1 MEKMADYKRLND
13 VYSGWLTSGIFS
25 DLQNFDVP
33 WKDKNINH
41 DLDIAYHGNHSGDKI
56 VSVIIDKMLNDDGTI
71 SQDNR
76 NKIAS
81 ALFTVYGEN
90 WTKLWDTTVQEY
102 NLLDN
107 TDAYITETT
116 NTEQN
121 TDTNNNGTD
130 TGTVTYK
137 QTGKDTTT
145 GTGTIAHAVTGD
157 DTTTQTG
164 TVTTGGKSTESST
177 AANSIYGFNS
187 GSASNADSQSR
198 SGNTE
203 VNQTE
208 TRNTEDKLTH
218 NTTDT
223 ETRNTTDTVEH
234 DTTNTETRDLQ
245 TGQTGSEKVTGKIT
259 HETHRHGNIGVT
271 TNQQMLE
278 EERKLW
284 NWYFYTYIFSDID
297 KFLTISVY

>member
-1 MEKMADYKRLND
+1 MTEYKTLND
-13 VYSGWLTSGIFS
+13 VYNNWLNSGIFS
-25 DLQNFDVP
+25 DLQHFDVP
-33 WKDKNINH
+33 WKDKNISN

-56 VSVIIDKMLNDDGTI
+56 VSVIIDKLLDHDGTL
-71 SQDNR
+71 SADSR

-81 ALFTVYGEN
+81 ALFAVYGEN
-90 WTKLWDTTVQEY
+90 WKRLWNTTIQEY

-121 TDTNNNGTD
+121 TNSSNKRID
-130 TGTVTYK
+130 TGSVK
-137 QTGKDTTT
+137 HAITGNDTTT
-145 GTGTIAHAVTGD
+145 N
-157 DTTTQTG
+157 TG
-164 TVTTGGKSTESST
+164 TVTTGGSGTET
-177 AANSIYGFNS
+177 ITDNNSVYGFNS
-187 GSASNADSQSR
+187 TAPSNADIQSKY
-198 SGNTE
+198 GKTD

-223 ETRNTTDTVEH
+223 ETRDLNTG
-234 DTTNTETRDLQ
+234 NT
-245 TGQTGSEKVTGKIT
+245 GNEKVTGTVT

-278 EERKLW
+278 EERDLW
-284 NWYFYTYIFSDID
+284 KWYFYNYVFTDID
-297 KFLTISVY
+297 KFLTISIY

>member
-1 MEKMADYKRLND
+1 MTDYKRLND

-56 VSVIIDKMLNDDGTI
+56 VSVLIDKLLSDDGTI

-81 ALFTVYGEN
+81 ALFAVYGEN
-90 WTKLWDTTVQEY
+90 WIKLWNTTVQEY

-121 TDTNNNGTD
+121 TNSSNNGTD

-137 QTGKDTTT
+137 QTGTDTTT
-145 GTGTIAHAVTGD
+145 GTGTVTHAITGD
-157 DTTTQTG
+157 DTTTNTG

-177 AANSIYGFNS
+177 NANSIYGFNS

-198 SGNTE
+198 NGTTD

-208 TRNTEDKLTH
+208 TRNTQDKLTH

-223 ETRNTTDTVEH
+223 ETRNTTDAVEH
-234 DTTNTETRDLQ
+234 DTTSTETRDLT
-245 TGQTGSEKVTGKIT
+245 TGQTGTEKVTGTVT

-284 NWYFYTYIFSDID
+284 NWYFYNYVFTDID
-297 KFLTISVY
+297 KFLTIGVY